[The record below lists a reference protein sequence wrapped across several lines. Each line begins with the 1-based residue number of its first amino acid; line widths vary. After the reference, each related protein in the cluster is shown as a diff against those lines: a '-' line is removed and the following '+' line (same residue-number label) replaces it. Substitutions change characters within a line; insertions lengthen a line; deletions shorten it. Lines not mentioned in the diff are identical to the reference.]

1 MHTLRHS
8 FATLLLQ
15 TGKVDLVSIQHL
27 LGHSRLDTTAIYLHV
42 GARQLQEAITAH
54 PLSAGANKEA

>member
-8 FATLLLQ
+8 FATLLLRSGQ
-15 TGKVDLVSIQHL
+15 ADLVSIQQL

-42 GARQLQEAITAH
+42 SGEQLKDVVAAH
-54 PLSAGANKEA
+54 PLANTVPRPR